1 MSGGVLYC
9 FPFRIFSARA
19 LEVTKNVGV
28 EPAMEWLL
36 AHADE
41 VIPAAGTEPTASA
54 TLVLD
59 PAAASAATADSPAGT
74 TDDNAAAIAK
84 SFKCN
89 DCDRLFK
96 TQVEIEFHAAKSGHS
111 NFAESTEEKKPL
123 TEEEKREQLAKLEDK
138 LKQKR
143 LEREEKEKTETLERE
158 KYRIRSGK
166 DMSEARRRMEEMEMA
181 KIVEQRKREK
191 LEEKAA
197 RERVKA
203 QIEADKAARKARM
216 AV

>member
-1 MSGGVLYC
+1 
-9 FPFRIFSARA
+9 
-19 LEVTKNVGV
+19 
-28 EPAMEWLL
+28 MEWLL

-41 VIPAAGTEPTASA
+41 IIPAAGTEPAASA

-59 PAAASAATADSPAGT
+59 PTAATGAATADDGSAAT
-74 TDDNAAAIAK
+74 TDDAAGAVAK

-123 TEEEKREQLAKLEDK
+123 TEEEKREQLAKLEEK

-143 LEREEKEKTETLERE
+143 LEREEKEKSETLERE
-158 KYRIRSGK
+158 KHRIRSGK

-203 QIEADKAARKARM
+203 QIEADKAARKARI
-216 AV
+216 AA

>member
-1 MSGGVLYC
+1 
-9 FPFRIFSARA
+9 
-19 LEVTKNVGV
+19 
-28 EPAMEWLL
+28 MEWLL

-41 VIPAAGTEPTASA
+41 VIPAAGDTTTEQPASA

-59 PAAASAATADSPAGT
+59 PAAAVAADGTAASDENSAGAV
-74 TDDNAAAIAK
+74 AK

-96 TQVEIEFHAAKSGHS
+96 SQVEIEFHAAKSGHS
-111 NFAESTEEKKPL
+111 NFSESTEEKKPL
-123 TEEEKREQLAKLEDK
+123 TEEEKREQMQKLEEK

-143 LEREEKEKTETLERE
+143 IEREEKEKLENLERE
-158 KYRIRSGK
+158 KSRIKSGK

-191 LEEKAA
+191 LEEKNA

-203 QIEADKAARKARM
+203 QIEADKAARKARFL
-216 AV
+216 A